1 MDEGAQAEERGADLE
16 EEGAGVAVLGEKWAG
31 TQPKLGFSTM
41 LRVRLRSLY
50 MQNSLEYY
58 CCLDSPTFE
67 KP

>member
-41 LRVRLRSLY
+41 LRVRQSLY
-50 MQNSLEYY
+50 MQSILEYY
-58 CCLDSPTFE
+58 CRLDTLTLE